1 MTINRKK
8 EWLGRYATMCDL
20 CLACQKEI
28 NDIARPSASRLS
40 ASPKG
45 KSNIST
51 VELSA
56 ERRKEVNEELELYQL
71 EREKIRQE
79 IVEAIHKL
87 DAKEELFLR
96 LRYLNLMNW
105 YDLCEHMQISNATAY
120 RIQAQALTHLVI
132 PCESK

>member
-8 EWLGRYATMCDL
+8 EWLGRYAILCDL
-20 CLACQKEI
+20 CSACQKEI
-28 NDIARPSASRLS
+28 SDIARPSASRLS

-45 KSNIST
+45 KSNVST

-56 ERRKEVNEELELYQL
+56 EKRLEVNNELKLYEQ
-71 EREKIRQE
+71 EKEKIRQE
-79 IVEAIHKL
+79 IAEAIHRL

-96 LRYLNLMNW
+96 LRYLNLMDW
-105 YDLCEHMQISNATAY
+105 YDLCEYMRISNSTAY
-120 RIQAQALTHLVI
+120 RIQAKALTHLII